1 MVVAMILNTM
11 NNDVKNTFNDEIS
24 YIESADIKKTLLV
37 TNQSDDDTDHE
48 SGLVVQESRPE
59 VAEPKR
65 YMVILVND
73 DFTPMEFV
81 VLILKEFFNLDE
93 EAATRIM
100 LNVHTKGKG
109 VCGIYSKDIAETKVV
124 MVNEFAR
131 ENEHP
136 LLCTM
141 EQA

>member
-1 MVVAMILNTM
+1 MTRRNVQKIAIAMQSDVNMSLMV
-11 NNDVKNTFNDEIS
+11 K
-24 YIESADIKKTLLV
+24 
-37 TNQSDDDTDHE
+37 NQSDEDMDND
-48 SGLVVQESRPE
+48 SGLMVQESRPE

-65 YMVILVND
+65 YMVILIND

-124 MVNEFAR
+124 MVNEFAK

>member
-1 MVVAMILNTM
+1 MFESLNSSSR
-11 NNDVKNTFNDEIS
+11 V
-24 YIESADIKKTLLV
+24 DIK
-37 TNQSDDDTDHE
+37 NHSEEENDHDT
-48 SGLVVQESRPE
+48 SLVVQESRPD
-59 VAEPKR
+59 VDEPKR

-81 VLILKEFFNLDE
+81 VEILTLFFHLDE
-93 EAATRIM
+93 ESATRVM

-109 VCGIYSKDIAETKVV
+109 VCGVFPKDIAETKVV
-124 MVNEFAR
+124 MVNEFAK

-141 EQA
+141 EQE

>member
-1 MVVAMILNTM
+1 MTIEFDLKRPIKSSMLITNHSDED
-11 NNDVKNTFNDEIS
+11 NDHD
-24 YIESADIKKTLLV
+24 
-37 TNQSDDDTDHE
+37 

-59 VAEPKR
+59 VSEPKR

-81 VLILKEFFNLDE
+81 VEILRLFFNLDE
-93 EAATRIM
+93 ETATRIM

-109 VCGIYSKDIAETKVV
+109 VCGIFSKDIAETKVV

>member
-1 MVVAMILNTM
+1 MFRNMKNS
-11 NNDVKNTFNDEIS
+11 NNDFNDML
-24 YIESADIKKTLLV
+24 KNKLLI
-37 TNQSDDDTDHE
+37 TNQSEEDNDHD
-48 SGLVVQESRPE
+48 SGLMVQESRPE

>member
-1 MVVAMILNTM
+1 MSNLNTII
-11 NNDVKNTFNDEIS
+11 NKVRSQSGEENDP
-24 YIESADIKKTLLV
+24 
-37 TNQSDDDTDHE
+37 E
-48 SGLVVQESRPE
+48 SGLVLLESRPE

-65 YMVILVND
+65 YKVILVND

-81 VLILKEFFNLDE
+81 VEVLSLFFNLDE
-93 EAATRIM
+93 ETATRVM

-109 VCGIYSKDIAETKVV
+109 VCGVFSQDIAETKVV
-124 MVNEFAR
+124 MVNDFAR

-141 EQA
+141 EQD

>member
-1 MVVAMILNTM
+1 MSE
-11 NNDVKNTFNDEIS
+11 KTFLLPKM
-24 YIESADIKKTLLV
+24 IKKDVILS
-37 TNQSDDDTDHE
+37 QSGDE
-48 SGLVVQESRPE
+48 SEHDNGLVVQESRPE

-65 YMVILVND
+65 YMVILIND

-81 VLILKEFFNLDE
+81 VEILKQFFNLDE
-93 EAATRIM
+93 ESATRIM

-109 VCGIYSKDIAETKVV
+109 VCGVYSKDIAETKVV

>member
-1 MVVAMILNTM
+1 M
-11 NNDVKNTFNDEIS
+11 NEI
-24 YIESADIKKTLLV
+24 V
-37 TNQSDDDTDHE
+37 NHSDDDIDHE

-81 VLILKEFFNLDE
+81 VEILRQIFNLDE

-109 VCGIYSKDIAETKVV
+109 VCGVYSKDIAETKVV

-131 ENEHP
+131 EHEHP

>member
-1 MVVAMILNTM
+1 MSKIVNM
-11 NNDVKNTFNDEIS
+11 
-24 YIESADIKKTLLV
+24 ADQQLIIRSS
-37 TNQSDDDTDHE
+37 NHSDDETDHD

-59 VAEPKR
+59 VEEPKR

-81 VLILKEFFNLDE
+81 VEILRLFFNLDE

-109 VCGIYSKDIAETKVV
+109 VCGIYPKDIAETKVV

-141 EQA
+141 EQE

>member
-1 MVVAMILNTM
+1 MILFNM
-11 NNDVKNTFNDEIS
+11 NDVYTLSKERSEEIKMS
-24 YIESADIKKTLLV
+24 MIVK
-37 TNQSDDDTDHE
+37 NQSEEDSDHD
-48 SGLVVQESRPE
+48 SGLMVQETRPE
-59 VAEPKR
+59 VSEPKR

>member
-1 MVVAMILNTM
+1 MKHLKNNTHNTQGNRCHEFAVKMMDRQTVV
-11 NNDVKNTFNDEIS
+11 KC
-24 YIESADIKKTLLV
+24 
-37 TNQSDDDTDHE
+37 QSGEEFDPD
-48 SGLVVQESRPE
+48 SGLVVEESRPE

-81 VLILKEFFNLDE
+81 VHILKEFFNLDE

-124 MVNEFAR
+124 MVNEFSR
-131 ENEHP
+131 EHEHP

>member
-1 MVVAMILNTM
+1 MFENMK
-11 NNDVKNTFNDEIS
+11 DVKNALNDDLAAIS
-24 YIESADIKKTLLV
+24 IVAS
-37 TNQSDDDTDHE
+37 QSGDDMDQD

-81 VLILKEFFNLDE
+81 VLILREFFNLDE

-124 MVNEFAR
+124 MVNEFAK

>member
-1 MVVAMILNTM
+1 M
-11 NNDVKNTFNDEIS
+11 NNNEYNTISNDNASFTCVKS
-24 YIESADIKKTLLV
+24 TLLV
-37 TNQSDDDTDHE
+37 TSQSDDDIDHD
-48 SGLVVQESRPE
+48 SGLMVQESRPE

-81 VLILKEFFNLDE
+81 VLILKEIFSLDE

-124 MVNEFAR
+124 MVNEFAK

>member
-1 MVVAMILNTM
+1 MNKMKNIKMNKNNNFESDDIRNAVMI
-11 NNDVKNTFNDEIS
+11 KC
-24 YIESADIKKTLLV
+24 
-37 TNQSDDDTDHE
+37 QSDDDTDHD

-141 EQA
+141 EQT

>member
-1 MVVAMILNTM
+1 MTHKFELTYKF
-11 NNDVKNTFNDEIS
+11 VKDNLIKNHSDE
-24 YIESADIKKTLLV
+24 DI
-37 TNQSDDDTDHE
+37 DHD

-59 VAEPKR
+59 VEEPKR

-81 VLILKEFFNLDE
+81 VEILRQFFNLDE
-93 EAATRIM
+93 ETATRIM

-109 VCGIYSKDIAETKVV
+109 VCGVFSKDIAETKVV

>member
-1 MVVAMILNTM
+1 MMLYEM
-11 NNDVKNTFNDEIS
+11 NNVKSTTKQRNKK
-24 YIESADIKKTLLV
+24 DIKLNMKQDIQDTLIV
-37 TNQSDDDTDHE
+37 INQSDEDFDHD
-48 SGLVVQESRPE
+48 SGLMVQESRPD

-65 YMVILVND
+65 YMVILIND

-124 MVNEFAR
+124 MVNEFAK

>member
-1 MVVAMILNTM
+1 MIKIKTM
-11 NNDVKNTFNDEIS
+11 MIINNHSEEETD
-24 YIESADIKKTLLV
+24 
-37 TNQSDDDTDHE
+37 QDTA
-48 SGLVVQESRPE
+48 LVVQEARPIVE
-59 VAEPKR
+59 EPKR
-65 YMVILVND
+65 YKVILVND

-81 VLILKEFFNLDE
+81 VEVLRLYFNLNE
-93 EAATRIM
+93 ETATQVM

-109 VCGIYSKDIAETKVV
+109 VCGIFSKDIAETKVV
-124 MVNEFAR
+124 IVNEFAR

>member
-1 MVVAMILNTM
+1 MTIEFDLKRLNI
-11 NNDVKNTFNDEIS
+11 NGVLIKNHSDE
-24 YIESADIKKTLLV
+24 D
-37 TNQSDDDTDHE
+37 NDHE

-59 VAEPKR
+59 VSEPKR

-81 VLILKEFFNLDE
+81 VEILRQFFNLDE
-93 EAATRIM
+93 ETATRIM

-109 VCGIYSKDIAETKVV
+109 VCGVFSKDIAETKVV

>member
-1 MVVAMILNTM
+1 MLDKLFTQVNMIN
-11 NNDVKNTFNDEIS
+11 KNHAVCQSGDEI
-24 YIESADIKKTLLV
+24 EHD
-37 TNQSDDDTDHE
+37 N
-48 SGLVVQESRPE
+48 GLMVQESRPK

-65 YMVILVND
+65 YMVILIND

-81 VLILKEFFNLDE
+81 VEILRQFFNLDE
-93 EAATRIM
+93 ESATRIM

-141 EQA
+141 EEA

>member
-1 MVVAMILNTM
+1 MNTIF
-11 NNDVKNTFNDEIS
+11 NTVIDTIKSQSEDE
-24 YIESADIKKTLLV
+24 
-37 TNQSDDDTDHE
+37 NDHE
-48 SGLVVQESRPE
+48 SGLVVLESRPE
-59 VAEPKR
+59 VDEPKR
-65 YMVILVND
+65 YKVILIND

-81 VLILKEFFNLDE
+81 VEILSRFFNLDE
-93 EAATRIM
+93 ESATRIM

-109 VCGIYSKDIAETKVV
+109 VCGIFSQDIAETKVV
-124 MVNEFAR
+124 MVNDFAR

>member
-1 MVVAMILNTM
+1 MILAATNMT
-11 NNDVKNTFNDEIS
+11 DPKILIRIKNHSDE
-24 YIESADIKKTLLV
+24 E
-37 TNQSDDDTDHE
+37 TDHDTA
-48 SGLVVQESRPE
+48 LVVQEARPIVE
-59 VAEPKR
+59 EPKR
-65 YMVILVND
+65 YKVILIND

-81 VLILKEFFNLDE
+81 VEVLRVFFNLNE
-93 EAATRIM
+93 ETATRIM

-109 VCGIYSKDIAETKVV
+109 VCGIFSKDIAETKVV
-124 MVNEFAR
+124 LVNEFAQ

>member
-1 MVVAMILNTM
+1 MMLNSV
-11 NNDVKNTFNDEIS
+11 NDVKSTLNEGLSETLG
-24 YIESADIKKTLLV
+24 IK
-37 TNQSDDDTDHE
+37 NQSDDDIDHD
-48 SGLVVQESRPE
+48 SGLMVQESRPE
-59 VAEPKR
+59 VAEPNR

>member
-1 MVVAMILNTM
+1 MAFTMILNNMHDVTSIL
-11 NNDVKNTFNDEIS
+11 ND
-24 YIESADIKKTLLV
+24 DIRKTLKA
-37 TNQSDDDTDHE
+37 TSQSDDDIDHD
-48 SGLVVQESRPE
+48 SGLMVQESRPE

-81 VLILKEFFNLDE
+81 VLIFKEFFNLDE

-124 MVNEFAR
+124 LVNEFAR

>member
-1 MVVAMILNTM
+1 MSKKFIPLNSRYFDGVTKAMGNRS
-11 NNDVKNTFNDEIS
+11 DE
-24 YIESADIKKTLLV
+24 
-37 TNQSDDDTDHE
+37 DTDQD
-48 SGLVVQESRPE
+48 SSLVVQESRPE
-59 VAEPKR
+59 VEEPKR

-81 VLILKEFFNLDE
+81 VEILRLFFNLDE
-93 EAATRIM
+93 ESATRIM

-109 VCGIYSKDIAETKVV
+109 VCGIFPKDIAETKVV

-141 EQA
+141 EQE

>member
-1 MVVAMILNTM
+1 M
-11 NNDVKNTFNDEIS
+11 NE
-24 YIESADIKKTLLV
+24 TLIA
-37 TNQSDDDTDHE
+37 TNHSDDDIDHNHDDPN
-48 SGLVVQESRPE
+48 LAVQESRPE

-65 YMVILVND
+65 YMVVLLND

-81 VLILKEFFNLDE
+81 VLILREFFNLDE

-109 VCGIYSKDIAETKVV
+109 VCGVYSKDIAETKVV
-124 MVNEFAR
+124 MVNEFAK

>member
-1 MVVAMILNTM
+1 MI
-11 NNDVKNTFNDEIS
+11 NDSLKNPVIS
-24 YIESADIKKTLLV
+24 HFTG
-37 TNQSDDDTDHE
+37 QSDDESPHDSDDT
-48 SGLVVQESRPE
+48 GLAVQEARPK

-65 YMVILVND
+65 YMVILIND

-81 VLILKEFFNLDE
+81 VEVLTMYFNLNE
-93 EAATRIM
+93 EQATRVM

-109 VCGIYSKDIAETKVV
+109 VCGIFPRDIAETKVV
-124 MVNEFAR
+124 QVNEFAR
-131 ENEHP
+131 ENQHP

>member
-1 MVVAMILNTM
+1 MMMLNKMIK
-11 NNDVKNTFNDEIS
+11 VKNTKNNSVDGYKLGLTVI
-24 YIESADIKKTLLV
+24 
-37 TNQSDDDTDHE
+37 NQSDDDMDHD
-48 SGLVVQESRPE
+48 SGLVVEETRPE

-109 VCGIYSKDIAETKVV
+109 VCGIYTKDVAETKVV

>member
-1 MVVAMILNTM
+1 MVKDKVKKGKLGMIKRIDFKGLTVNG
-11 NNDVKNTFNDEIS
+11 IL
-24 YIESADIKKTLLV
+24 IK
-37 TNQSDDDTDHE
+37 NQSDDEIDHD

-65 YMVILVND
+65 YMVILMND

-81 VLILKEFFNLDE
+81 VEILRLFFNLDE
-93 EAATRIM
+93 ESATRIM

-109 VCGIYSKDIAETKVV
+109 VCGIFSKDIAETKVV

>member
-1 MVVAMILNTM
+1 MMLKNMKIKSSHINGSVRKEMI
-11 NNDVKNTFNDEIS
+11 VKN
-24 YIESADIKKTLLV
+24 
-37 TNQSDDDTDHE
+37 QSEGDSDQD
-48 SGLVVQESRPE
+48 SGLMVQESRPE

-124 MVNEFAR
+124 MVNEFAKD
-131 ENEHP
+131 NEHP

>member
-1 MVVAMILNTM
+1 MMLYKVNNVKSSINQDVEELLMVI
-11 NNDVKNTFNDEIS
+11 NNSEDDPDND
-24 YIESADIKKTLLV
+24 
-37 TNQSDDDTDHE
+37 SDYDSDHD
-48 SGLVVQESRPE
+48 SGLMVQESRPD

-65 YMVILVND
+65 YMVILIND

-81 VLILKEFFNLDE
+81 VLILREFFNLDE

-124 MVNEFAR
+124 MVNEFAK

>member
-1 MVVAMILNTM
+1 MLNRILSSAMVVKNHSEDE
-11 NNDVKNTFNDEIS
+11 NDH
-24 YIESADIKKTLLV
+24 
-37 TNQSDDDTDHE
+37 DT
-48 SGLVVQESRPE
+48 GLVVQESRPDVE
-59 VAEPKR
+59 EPKR

-81 VLILKEFFNLDE
+81 VEILRIFFNLNE
-93 EAATRIM
+93 EEATRIM

-109 VCGIYSKDIAETKVV
+109 VCGVFSKDIAETKVV

-131 ENEHP
+131 EHEHP

-141 EQA
+141 EQE